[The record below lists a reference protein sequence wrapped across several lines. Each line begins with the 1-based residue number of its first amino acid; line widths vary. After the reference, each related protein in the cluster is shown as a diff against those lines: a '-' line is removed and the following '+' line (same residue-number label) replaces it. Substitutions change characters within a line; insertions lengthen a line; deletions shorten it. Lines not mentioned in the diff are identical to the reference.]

1 MYLRGNDVA
10 PGFYNKAIDL
20 GLLQPGQSQATR
32 EAFWIEHLKKVQA
45 WAQIRKTTAGAR
57 S

>member
-20 GLLQPGQSQATR
+20 GLLQPGQSRATR
-32 EAFWIEHLKKVQA
+32 EAFWN
-45 WAQIRKTTAGAR
+45 
-57 S
+57 